1 MKKPAITPI
10 ALFAALVVSTAA
22 DAASYDYTAHYSD
35 VGRPALADAQIDA
48 QLQADTATCDDAV
61 APVAVDQRFQ
71 ALITFT
77 NNSLEFA
84 GDRWHNKGSTNSKSY
99 AAVSNQ
105 HAARRDPSFSI
116 VR

>member
-1 MKKPAITPI
+1 MALLGPTNFPQKEVAMKKPAITPI

-61 APVAVDQRFQ
+61 GVQR
-71 ALITFT
+71 A
-77 NNSLEFA
+77 
-84 GDRWHNKGSTNSKSY
+84 K
-99 AAVSNQ
+99 
-105 HAARRDPSFSI
+105 P
-116 VR
+116 